1 MKLDIAM
8 KVLLALAAATI
19 LSTSFEEDVT
29 LLTEGYCEG
38 AELDF
43 CGGIHPKAAQNLVAA
58 IDDNSLVRIASAG
71 GDARPALFAA
81 NRIIERRTHAKIHGI
96 CASSCLEVLLP
107 AFNEIEFVQSPLI
120 VSHGNVR
127 MILELLAREGRGV
140 PECYRRYVALH
151 DIVLGSRVNPN
162 LPEVLIEH
170 LGLTSINIDDS
181 NAACPHVSYD
191 QVVDNWLP
199 TSDELRSH
207 YHIEFSGP
215 VAADDLALAQAEIDR
230 YYPAGV
236 RFLVQGEI
244 LTSR

>member
-1 MKLDIAM
+1 M
-8 KVLLALAAATI
+8 KVLLAIAAIFVLAAG
-19 LSTSFEEDVT
+19 LEEDVS
-29 LLTEGYCEG
+29 LLSEGYCDE

-43 CGGIHPKAAQNLVAA
+43 CGGIYPHTAQDLVAA
-58 IDDNSLVRIASAG
+58 IDKNGTIAIASGG

-81 NRIIERRTHAKIHGI
+81 NRIIEQGTQARVHEI
-96 CASSCLEVLLP
+96 CGSSCLEVLLP

-127 MILELLAREGRGV
+127 MILELLAREGGEL

-162 LPEVLIEH
+162 LPEVLIER
-170 LGLTSINIDDS
+170 LGLSNINIDDI

-191 QVVDNWLP
+191 QLVDNWLP
-199 TSDELRSH
+199 TSEELRSH
-207 YHIEFSGP
+207 YHLEFSGH
-215 VAADDLALAQAEIDR
+215 VAADDLTLAQAEIDR

-236 RFLVQGEI
+236 RFSVQGEI